1 MAACFPARRFYFDP
15 QKHIFVP
22 IDIFLKNKE
31 NRNIRNWLNAWLLFL
46 GSDDP
51 EDIIRL
57 IELHPDFKAMYRQKA
72 EITRQRE
79 LLAEKDRA
87 LAKQR
92 EECEAALLRIAQMER
107 DMERRSL

>member
-1 MAACFPARRFYFDP
+1 M
-15 QKHIFVP
+15 
-22 IDIFLKNKE
+22 
-31 NRNIRNWLNAWLLFL
+31 NAWLLFL

-51 EDIIRL
+51 E
-57 IELHPDFKAMYRQKA
+57 E
-72 EITRQRE
+72 
-79 LLAEKDRA
+79 AEKDRA

>member
-31 NRNIRNWLNAWLLFL
+31 NRDIRNWLNAWLLFL

-51 EDIIRL
+51 E
-57 IELHPDFKAMYRQKA
+57 E
-72 EITRQRE
+72 
-79 LLAEKDRA
+79 AEKDRA